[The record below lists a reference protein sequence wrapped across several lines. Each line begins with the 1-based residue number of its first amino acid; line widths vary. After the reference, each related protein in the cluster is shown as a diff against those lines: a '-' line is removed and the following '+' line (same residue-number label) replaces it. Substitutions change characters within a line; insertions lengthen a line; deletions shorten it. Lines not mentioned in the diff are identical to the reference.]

1 MSIKENDVWLEAAK
15 DNFDEAVAQGNH
27 SQARAVIADVR
38 ENGFEAAAVNLEK
51 ELKTI
56 EEDEKLEDIKSDEVV

>member
-1 MSIKENDVWLEAAK
+1 MSTAQNDQWLEAAK

-38 ENGFEAAAVNLEK
+38 DNGFEAAALNLEK
-51 ELKTI
+51 ELKT
-56 EEDEKLEDIKSDEVV
+56 